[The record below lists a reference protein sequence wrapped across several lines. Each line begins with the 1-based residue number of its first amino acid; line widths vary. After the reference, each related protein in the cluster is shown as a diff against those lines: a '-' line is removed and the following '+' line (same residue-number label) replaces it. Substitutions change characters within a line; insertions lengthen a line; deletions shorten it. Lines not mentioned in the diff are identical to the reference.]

1 MGNIIFSTI
10 SEKRLREVLQ
20 NLHNYTELPIRL
32 IDVSGETV
40 LSYGD
45 FPKYCTQLQST
56 VFTEKDCVQAHMK
69 AGQRALN
76 IGEAYIF
83 PCHGNLNHIAFP
95 LINGGTLIGSVIIGP
110 FLLDKPDSTVVIG
123 LDERYP
129 LNPALSLE
137 LYDCLLD
144 IPVMLP
150 AKVNNLK
157 VLTDYLLSALIPTER
172 ILLLHKQQE
181 FYQQSKMNETIQVYK
196 EGTVS
201 SDLKYRYEK
210 EKKLLSVVK
219 TGNTQ
224 AAKEL
229 LNDLIG
235 NVLFNGGGVDA
246 IRPRAVELTTLLSRV
261 AMDGGANPDK
271 MYELSS
277 KYIYKLYQEDRME
290 KVCMILQEVLENFM
304 NAAFYDN
311 HKGNAYIRKALCYIG
326 ENFRQ
331 HITLEMTAE
340 HVGLSPNYFSTLFR
354 SVMGTGFSDYLN
366 NERIEEGKRM
376 LLMTDYAPTDIAM
389 FLGFPDQSYFC
400 KVFKKI
406 TGTTP
411 GQFRN
416 SRPGAETETENP

>member
-1 MGNIIFSTI
+1 MSSIIFSTI
-10 SEKRLREVLQ
+10 SENKLREILLNLQ
-20 NLHNYTELPIRL
+20 KYTDLPIRL
-32 IDVSGETV
+32 IDVSGETI
-40 LSYGD
+40 LSYGE
-45 FPKYCTQLQST
+45 FPKYCTQLQNS
-56 VFTEKDCVQAHMK
+56 VFTEKECSLAHMK
-69 AGQRALN
+69 AGQRALD

-95 LINGGTLIGSVIIGP
+95 LINGGTLIGSIVIGP

-123 LDERYP
+123 LEERYP

-144 IPVMLP
+144 VPVLLP
-150 AKVNNLK
+150 AKVNNLMI
-157 VLTDYLLSALIPTER
+157 LTDYLLSSLIPNER
-172 ILLLHKQQE
+172 TVFLRKQQE
-181 FYQQSKMNETIQVYK
+181 LYQQSKMNETIQAYK

-201 SDLKYRYEK
+201 YDLKFRYEK
-210 EKKLLSVVK
+210 EKELLRIVK

-224 AAKEL
+224 SAKEL
-229 LNDLIG
+229 LNELIG
-235 NVLFNGGGVDA
+235 NVLFNGGGVYA

-277 KYIYKLYQEDRME
+277 KYIYMLYQEEKME
-290 KVCMILQEVLENFM
+290 KICVILQEILENFM
-304 NAAFYDN
+304 DAAFYDT
-311 HKGNAYIRKALCYIG
+311 HKGNMYIRKALCYME

-331 HITLEMTAE
+331 HITLELTAD
-340 HVGLSPNYFSTLFR
+340 HVGLSPNYFSSLFR

-366 NERIEEGKRM
+366 NKRIDEAKRL
-376 LLMTDYAPTDIAM
+376 LLMTDYAPTDIAI

-416 SRPGAETETENP
+416 NQSEPLRKGKE